1 MNRLLQNA
9 MNDYEWLNEATMDV
23 LLICFNLIVT
33 WVSYSLEMM
42 IDHPLLSLLTVGCV
56 FLFGKLAVRFW
67 NAVCRGKITIM
78 GRENGK

>member
-42 IDHPLLSLLTVGCV
+42 IDHYGERKWQIMRDQKLL
-56 FLFGKLAVRFW
+56 R
-67 NAVCRGKITIM
+67 
-78 GRENGK
+78 